1 MTAVTTVGVAI
12 PIPQP
17 WGRQLDEARA
27 RTGDPQAPHV
37 PSHVTLLGPTEI
49 PSHQMPAVEAHLGR
63 CAAGH
68 HNFELHLRGS
78 GTFRPVTEVVFVT
91 VAKGISECEKL
102 EAVVRT
108 GPLDKELTYP
118 YHPHVTVA
126 QSVPTAALDAV
137 YEELAD
143 FDASF
148 EVGGFT
154 LYTHDVDA
162 QWRARREF
170 DFGV

>member
-12 PIPQP
+12 PIPPP
-17 WGRQLDEARA
+17 WGQQLDEARA

-37 PSHVTLLGPTEI
+37 PSHVTLLGPTEV
-49 PSHQMPAVEAHLGR
+49 PDDRMPEVEAHLGR

-68 HNFELHLRGS
+68 HRFELHLRGS

-91 VAKGISECEKL
+91 VAAGISECEKL
-102 EAVVRT
+102 ESMVRT
-108 GPLDKELTYP
+108 GPLEKELTYP

-126 QSVPTAALDAV
+126 QAVPTAALDAV

-148 EVGGFT
+148 PVDGFT
-154 LYTHDVDA
+154 LYTHDSDA
-162 QWRARREF
+162 TWRARRRF
-170 DFGV
+170 SFGV